1 LPQCGITRV
10 DVESEFPFLSL
21 SPWIETAVQ
30 VLSRFSLQNFSKLLL
45 KNLPQ
50 CVVKFNHETFLGCFL
65 TFPVFSVLTT
75 CFWSLA
81 HLIGLSNALDHSV
94 RRHFLNLR
102 SAWSSLR
109 FFHHI
114 LDSGSPLLIS
124 GLSSNFSV
132 REKLPQ
138 CGTIKSMAR
147 PMDRSKVFFTFSPIR
162 VSSRIAIQNPLF
174 PSFDTITDLGDSAG
188 GVHSPG

>member
-1 LPQCGITRV
+1 
-10 DVESEFPFLSL
+10 
-21 SPWIETAVQ
+21 
-30 VLSRFSLQNFSKLLL
+30 VLSRFSLQKFSKLLL

-81 HLIGLSNALDHSV
+81 HLVGLSNALDHSV
-94 RRHFLNLR
+94 GRHFLNLR
-102 SAWSSLR
+102 SAWLSLR

-147 PMDRSKVFFTFSPIR
+147 PMDKSKVFFTFSPIR
-162 VSSRIAIQNPLF
+162 VFFLSQKPFSHGYSEFLI
-174 PSFDTITDLGDSAG
+174 
-188 GVHSPG
+188 PGLRHYHRFGRLCKRCPFAWMM